1 MIQTNLLPYHL
12 RPIKRSPLPYIA
24 SLAVL
29 IAAVAAMAGVGLSTQ
44 AQIGIARTQLRAHQS
59 DYEKLRT
66 FDDEFKQLQAQK
78 ERLAD
83 KIVIIQD
90 IVGERIIWSEQ
101 LWSISRLTPENFW
114 FSNISE
120 KEKSRREKR
129 YVYNAKTKKEELK
142 TVTVKHRVLELA
154 GYVIEGPD
162 GTNNIYPLTFNLEQD
177 PAFSA
182 LFQLSL
188 PRLGDTEF
196 DGYEVRS
203 FTLEYRILSG
213 DET

>member
-12 RPIKRSPLPYIA
+12 RPVKRSALPYIA
-24 SLAVL
+24 SFAVL
-29 IAAVAAMAGVGLSTQ
+29 IAVLAAMAGVGLSSQ
-44 AQIGIARTQLRAHQS
+44 AQIAVARGRLAAHQS
-59 DYEKLRT
+59 DYEGLRT
-66 FDDEFKQLQAQK
+66 FVDEFKQLQTQK

-83 KIVIIQD
+83 KIAIIQD

-114 FSNISE
+114 FSNITE

-129 YVYNAKTKKEELK
+129 YVYNSKTEKEELK

-196 DGYEVRS
+196 EGYEVRS
-203 FTLEYRILSG
+203 FTLEYRIQSG

>member
-12 RPIKRSPLPYIA
+12 RPVKRSALPYIA

-29 IAAVAAMAGVGLSTQ
+29 IAVLAAMAGLGLSSQ
-44 AQIGIARTQLRAHQS
+44 AQIAVARGRLAAHQS
-59 DYEKLRT
+59 DYEGLRT
-66 FDDEFKQLQAQK
+66 FVDEFKQLQAQK

-83 KIVIIQD
+83 KIAIIQD

-114 FSNISE
+114 FSNITE

-129 YVYNAKTKKEELK
+129 YVYNSKTKKEELK

-154 GYVIEGPD
+154 GYVIEGAD

-177 PAFSA
+177 PAF
-182 LFQLSL
+182 
-188 PRLGDTEF
+188 
-196 DGYEVRS
+196 
-203 FTLEYRILSG
+203 
-213 DET
+213 

>member
-12 RPIKRSPLPYIA
+12 RPVKRSPLPYVV
-24 SLAVL
+24 SFAVL
-29 IAAVAAMAGVGLSTQ
+29 IAAVAAMAGVGVSTQ
-44 AQIGIARTQLRAHQS
+44 AQIALARGRLAAHQS
-59 DYEKLRT
+59 DYEGLRT
-66 FDDEFKQLQAQK
+66 FVDEFKQLQAQK

-83 KIVIIQD
+83 KITIIQD

-101 LWSISRLTPENFW
+101 LWRISRLTPENFW
-114 FSNISE
+114 FSSISE

-129 YVYNAKTKKEELK
+129 YVYNAKTNKEDLK
-142 TVTVKHRVLELA
+142 TVTVKYRVLELA

-196 DGYEVRS
+196 NGYEVRS
-203 FTLEYRILSG
+203 FTLEYRIVSG

>member
-12 RPIKRSPLPYIA
+12 RPVKRSPLPYIA

-29 IAAVAAMAGVGLSTQ
+29 IVALVAMAGVGLSSQ
-44 AQIGIARTQLRAHQS
+44 AQIVVARGRLAGHQS
-59 DYEKLRT
+59 DYEGLRT
-66 FDDEFKQLQAQK
+66 FVDEFKQLQAQK

-83 KIVIIQD
+83 KIAIIQD

-114 FSNISE
+114 FSNITE

-129 YVYNAKTKKEELK
+129 YVYNSKTKKEELK
-142 TVTVKHRVLELA
+142 TVTVKYRVLELA

-196 DGYEVRS
+196 NGYEVRS
-203 FTLEYRILSG
+203 FTLEYRIQSG

>member
-12 RPIKRSPLPYIA
+12 RPVKRSPLPYIA
-24 SLAVL
+24 SLVVLVAV
-29 IAAVAAMAGVGLSTQ
+29 VAAMAGVGLSTQ
-44 AQIGIARTQLRAHQS
+44 AQIAVARTQLRAHQS
-59 DYEKLRT
+59 DYEELRT
-66 FDDEFKQLQAQK
+66 FVDEFKQLQAQK

-129 YVYNAKTKKEELK
+129 YVYNPKTKKEELK

-196 DGYEVRS
+196 NGYEVRS

-213 DET
+213 EET

>member
-12 RPIKRSPLPYIA
+12 RPVKRSALPYIA
-24 SLAVL
+24 SFAVL
-29 IAAVAAMAGVGLSTQ
+29 IAVLAAMAGVGLSSQ
-44 AQIGIARTQLRAHQS
+44 AQIAVARGRLAAHQS
-59 DYEKLRT
+59 DYEGLRT
-66 FDDEFKQLQAQK
+66 FVDEFKQLQTQK

-83 KIVIIQD
+83 KIAIIQD

-114 FSNISE
+114 FSNITE

-129 YVYNAKTKKEELK
+129 YVYNSKTEKEELK

-196 DGYEVRS
+196 NGYEVRS
-203 FTLEYRILSG
+203 FTLEYRIQSG

>member
-12 RPIKRSPLPYIA
+12 RPVKRSPLPYIA

-29 IAAVAAMAGVGLSTQ
+29 IVALAAMAGVGLSSQ
-44 AQIGIARTQLRAHQS
+44 AQIVVGRGRLAAHQS
-59 DYEKLRT
+59 DYEGLRT
-66 FDDEFKQLQAQK
+66 FVDEFKQLQAQK

-83 KIVIIQD
+83 KIAIIQD

-114 FSNISE
+114 FSNITE

-129 YVYNAKTKKEELK
+129 YVYNSKTKKEELK

-154 GYVIEGPD
+154 GYVIEGAD

-196 DGYEVRS
+196 NGYEVRS
-203 FTLEYRILSG
+203 FTLEYRIQSG